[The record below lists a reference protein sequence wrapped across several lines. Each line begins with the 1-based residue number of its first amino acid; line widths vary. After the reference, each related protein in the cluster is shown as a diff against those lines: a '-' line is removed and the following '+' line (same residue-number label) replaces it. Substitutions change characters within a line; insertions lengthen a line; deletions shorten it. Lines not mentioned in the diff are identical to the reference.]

1 MRILPCLN
9 SPCTLYSPYHNP
21 LYYPNPQLAFLT
33 TSVAEIKKFEISL
46 FPVKI
51 EFIFW
56 RFKPALNWNQVLADL
71 RRVVKPGYFELRS
84 NTLNSNTSW
93 ITKIKKSMWVLP
105 LKWYQC
111 ELLSRR
117 VVIKASCYQGE
128 LLSRLNVI
136 KASCYQCELLSRL
149 NVISMQDFMQKS
161 MQNYRA
167 RLNVATF

>member
-71 RRVVKPGYFELRS
+71 RRGVKPGYFELRS

-149 NVISMQDFMQKS
+149 NVISMQDFMQK
-161 MQNYRA
+161 YRG

>member
-9 SPCTLYSPYHNP
+9 SPCTLYSPYYNP

-33 TSVAEIKKFEISL
+33 TYVAEIEKFEISL

-71 RRVVKPGYFELRS
+71 RRGVKPGYFELRS

-117 VVIKASCYQGE
+117 VVTKAECYKYARFHAKINAKILGQPKRCNILKSTQFWNFSKQSE
-128 LLSRLNVI
+128 
-136 KASCYQCELLSRL
+136 
-149 NVISMQDFMQKS
+149 SMCTNGYKVS
-161 MQNYRA
+161 Y
-167 RLNVATF
+167 